1 MDLTHSL
8 QYLGVITG
16 LSGTILV
23 SQRSSALRRGGFLV
37 WMVSNSCLIGWA
49 WSTGTWALLG
59 MYVFY
64 SVTSFVGW
72 WNNRLRGGAPSTEP
86 SSG

>member
-1 MDLTHSL
+1 MNLEHSL

-16 LSGTILV
+16 LSGAILV

-37 WMVSNSCLIGWA
+37 WVVSNSCLIGWA

-59 MYVFY
+59 MYAFY
-64 SVTSFVGW
+64 AMTSFMGW
-72 WNNRLRGGAPSTEP
+72 WNNRQHGRSTAVEP